1 MSSPNTVSEYKNTKL
16 EDNISGHMLC
26 LLDIVRGLMHEKEVL
41 YIKNVLIKWRS
52 WYQVAVHTDNRSLAT
67 PKTF

>member
-41 YIKNVLIKWRS
+41 YIKNVLIK
-52 WYQVAVHTDNRSLAT
+52 
-67 PKTF
+67 